1 MIMSPTSFLRGAASP
16 RPTTF
21 QGQNEDECI

>member
-1 MIMSPTSFLRGAASP
+1 MSPTSFLRGAASP

-21 QGQNEDECI
+21 QGQNEDECV